1 MSVILYHKS
10 AGEITAILE
19 DLRRTHNLVANKDF
33 EFAYSPGRWDPMV
46 GDTPKKTEFTFVDP
60 VLESWFALAYQ

>member
-1 MSVILYHKS
+1 
-10 AGEITAILE
+10 
-19 DLRRTHNLVANKDF
+19 VANKDF